1 MDDGFLPANL
11 VWRAS
16 ISAIEPRKPATAVL
30 AVSEESWEER
40 AALWSLVDGG
50 ILIRGEGV
58 WVERNDIRC

>member
-1 MDDGFLPANL
+1 MADGFLPANL

-58 WVERNDIRC
+58 